1 MASNPEAEASGW
13 TSVLPE
19 PAELPSRIR
28 NKLEASTPAPP
39 SSPQSDVDRQAD
51 TVPPPTARPKVV
63 SDPKPASS
71 GEGEVPVVPPAPRVP
86 AI

>member
-1 MASNPEAEASGW
+1 MASKSAAEANGW

-28 NKLEASTPAPP
+28 NKLAASTPAPP
-39 SSPQSDVDRQAD
+39 ASPQSDVDRQAD

-63 SDPKPASS
+63 TEQEPKAPENGDVPA
-71 GEGEVPVVPPAPRVP
+71 VPPPPRVP
-86 AI
+86 SI